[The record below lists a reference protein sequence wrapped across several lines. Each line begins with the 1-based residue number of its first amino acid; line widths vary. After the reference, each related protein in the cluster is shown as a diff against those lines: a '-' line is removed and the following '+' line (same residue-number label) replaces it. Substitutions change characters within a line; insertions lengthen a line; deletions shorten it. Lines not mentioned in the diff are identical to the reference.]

1 MGISFKITLNIYI
14 YSNLS
19 NCLSLFD
26 IEIKYFIKLP
36 YLFITIILFLF
47 YQLYLNLVVQ
57 YLL

>member
-19 NCLSLFD
+19 NYLFLFD

-47 YQLYLNLVVQ
+47 YQLYLNLVV
-57 YLL
+57 